1 MGNFDFGA
9 YVKEWFDNPIIIFLI
24 FMIIVLICWDR
35 FVGKNSPVG
44 FSFSGRVLLGI
55 FGGLLIISFLY
66 GILVKSNFGVDKKN
80 TLEYAIEN
88 DYTFYLDGEEIDEKK
103 IDPEQYEFSID
114 GEKQT
119 VYMTQK
125 EDDTVFPIVIPF
137 R

>member
-66 GILVKSNFGVDKKN
+66 GILVKSNFGVDEEN